1 MTDHRTN
8 HPITDT
14 PTNLTDKAFAPPPG
28 SLPGRSDSQAD
39 AGADVEAETKIGSGF
54 WTRSRLVGL
63 ILIGIVL
70 LGLILMNVTP
80 LRSLLARTELLGAW
94 FIQRGLF
101 GMALYIAGV
110 TLLVCLG
117 VPRLLLCSIG
127 GMAFGFWQGLILT
140 QAGTVLGFYVV
151 FNLVRHA
158 GWSFS
163 FLRHRPNLNAVQKRI
178 GKGGVMSVFGMRM
191 MPLSGFYSTIM
202 MGMLPLRHPHFLL
215 GTFLGTFPQAIPA
228 TLIGAGAT
236 QETLQTSIA
245 FIVAAVIAF
254 VIIWFAIDAY
264 RRKMHHANPSL
275 TP

>member
-1 MTDHRTN
+1 
-8 HPITDT
+8 
-14 PTNLTDKAFAPPPG
+14 
-28 SLPGRSDSQAD
+28 
-39 AGADVEAETKIGSGF
+39 VEADTEIGRGF
-54 WTRSRLVGL
+54 WSRPRLVGL
-63 ILIGIVL
+63 VLIGIVL

-94 FIQRGLF
+94 FTQRGLF
-101 GMALYIAGV
+101 GMALYITGV

-127 GMAFGFWQGLILT
+127 GMAFGFWQGLMLT
-140 QAGTVLGFYVV
+140 QAGTALGFYVV

-163 FLRHRPNLNAVQKRI
+163 FLRHRPNMNAVQKRI
-178 GKGGVMSVFGMRM
+178 GKGGVMSVFGIRM

-202 MGMLPLRHPHFLL
+202 MGMLPLRHDHFLL

-236 QETLQTSIA
+236 QDTLQTSIA
-245 FIVAAVIAF
+245 FIVTAVIAF
-254 VIIWFAIDAY
+254 VTIWFGINAY
-264 RRKMHHANPSL
+264 RRKMHHANPPL